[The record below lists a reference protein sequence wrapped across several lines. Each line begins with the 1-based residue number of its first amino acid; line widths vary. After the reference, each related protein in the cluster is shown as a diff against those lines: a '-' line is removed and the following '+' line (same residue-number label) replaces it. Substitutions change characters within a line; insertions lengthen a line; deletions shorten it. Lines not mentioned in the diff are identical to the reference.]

1 MRNRGLTVAFEGNGK
16 EEKRKILLM
25 PFRSLRRE
33 AFSRLQS
40 LRRRGVKIYR

>member
-1 MRNRGLTVAFEGNGK
+1 MRDSGLTVALEGNGK

-25 PFRSLRRE
+25 YFRSLRKE